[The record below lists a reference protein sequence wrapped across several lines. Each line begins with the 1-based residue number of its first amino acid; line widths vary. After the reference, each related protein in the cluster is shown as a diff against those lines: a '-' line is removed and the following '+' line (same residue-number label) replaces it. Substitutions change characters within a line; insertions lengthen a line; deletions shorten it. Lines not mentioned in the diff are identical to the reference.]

1 MTEENNSN
9 KNDLDIIKKKTIK
22 RNSVQQG
29 DIFGDKILLND
40 FFFFKNEVLNEIKHL
55 DLKINSQNNINNEMN
70 KKLISYNSKIE
81 DLSKKVDD
89 FSSLI
94 NKKSSESN
102 YYTEKIDALYEF
114 KSKIEQESITQNC
127 KLKLMAEELKT
138 AINKYDKLITNN
150 IIYPGIIGIDSKFKD
165 YHDFV
170 DYVLLEIQNF
180 SLFKDKNVIDLKS
193 YKNKVESNIK
203 SLNIQV
209 QSLLN
214 NANSY
219 ALKKIKDSEEKIFNE
234 IGLFD
239 EKFGQ
244 VRVEYVNW
252 INRVEKQYEEMKNE
266 WSKILSLKKDVSE
279 LIEKNVE
286 NINNSNNN
294 MRKLFSD
301 HQAEINEIKNNYV
314 LLLKIIKKI
323 EEKKSNNNDIRKSII
338 KSGPKREIN
347 NINEKKEINPNEKIN
362 SDNIQKKE
370 GKISIKKRNRSNR
383 LTKVKTVESILKQY
397 IQGKRSLNQ
406 LLEKREKKYQKEN
419 KNNDCPVSIV
429 TLVSFKQLYDDS
441 IKNFSRN
448 NIYRTIEDRPKSQSN
463 ISTEK
468 NINIK
473 SANKSM
479 NNSPK
484 YRKIIDRNFNNIKQK
499 FNTRLKYS
507 EKKKILLIKEGEK
520 NTRNKSKESEI
531 KNTTLN
537 NENEKYTLNNKNP
550 NLKQLNDISF
560 LIEDKKDNKFPKIEE
575 NKAKQIEIYKKIEQ
589 QHKIKNIISSKR
601 KKNKNKSISLIKS
614 NNRNENIY
622 LINNAKSSG
631 IKYNLSSENIFGYY
645 KNISKI
651 RNKES
656 KLDSIIKSN
665 TININEYKN
674 NK

>member
-234 IGLFD
+234 ID